1 MRAHAGA
8 GHGGHY
14 SRKGSDSPSYGC
26 EYPREFGSE
35 AGEKGHEKMSLDSPI
50 LRNRLSPM
58 TQGPAGKERK
68 YSIVLYSDDSSV
80 RASIIGALG
89 TRVSADMAEHEIH
102 EFATGAAL
110 RLFVDAK
117 KPGSD
122 KPIDLFIL
130 DGESVPEG
138 GLGIARQLK
147 DEVFNCPPV
156 LVITGR
162 KADAWLAAWSRAEA
176 NVLHPIDPFTLS
188 HTVAELLRARTTSL
202 STL

>member
-1 MRAHAGA
+1 MSES
-8 GHGGHY
+8 GG
-14 SRKGSDSPSYGC
+14 S
-26 EYPREFGSE
+26 
-35 AGEKGHEKMSLDSPI
+35 
-50 LRNRLSPM
+50 
-58 TQGPAGKERK
+58 KERK

-80 RASIIGALG
+80 RQAIIGALG
-89 TRVSADMAEHEIH
+89 NRVAPDMAEHVIH

-110 RLFVDAK
+110 RLFVDGK
-117 KPGSD
+117 KRVAD

-188 HTVAELLRARTTSL
+188 HTVADLLRTRTAELATR
-202 STL
+202 